1 MTLYVYP
8 GPEVRQK
15 EGETA
20 VLDCLSSDANVLVEW
35 KRISSPRRRVRR
47 QDSEAGTG
55 RLIIENAKPS
65 DSGKPNS
72 RISHIVRVNYQRMSP

>member
-15 EGETA
+15 EGDTT
-20 VLDCLSSDANVLVEW
+20 VLDCLSSDPSVLVEW
-35 KRISSPRRRVRR
+35 RRISSPRRRSKR

-55 RLIIENAKPS
+55 RLIIENARAS
-65 DSGKPNS
+65 DSGKTIETNS
-72 RISHIVRVNYQRMSP
+72 SFCSDMDTVC